1 MKANWSR
8 IAFVGCLALLLAACN
23 KNQVIAS
30 SMPDETMPPTAAT
43 LAVVD
48 AEMGPLITLSTQKSE
63 KDGPQITPPAPAGPP
78 SGIESVIEKAKDDL
92 AQRLAIS
99 VAQITL
105 VEAKEVVWPDS
116 SLGCPQPGMEYL
128 QVPEDGAQILLQAQE
143 KVYDYHVGGARGLFL
158 CENASGSPYPPPAA
172 PAAPA
177 VQSPYP

>member
-1 MKANWSR
+1 MKMNRIKGNWHK
-8 IAFVGCLALLLAACN
+8 FVVYGSLVLLLAACSPTPVATPTEPV
-23 KNQVIAS
+23 VI
-30 SMPDETMPPTAAT
+30 PPTVTPTMPETLPEAT
-43 LAVVD
+43 Q
-48 AEMGPLITLSTQKSE
+48 MSSPY
-63 KDGPQITPPAPAGPP
+63 PPP
-78 SGIESVIEKAKDDL
+78 SSTGMESLIERAKNDL
-92 AQRLAIS
+92 AARLSIPVAEIS
-99 VAQITL
+99 L
-105 VEAKEVVWPDS
+105 VETKEVVWPDS